1 MTAVN
6 LLLNL
11 KSMLEAEF
19 ERLEITGRNKEIEKQ
34 PLKADSVINIDKNAY
49 SKPNVYIGFIP
60 VTVNQY
66 DFPAV
71 VIVPP
76 VKARESQEEKEY
88 DITFLLSVKHNLKAI
103 DEMAALEAVSFVERM
118 KDIIFK
124 NRLVGGFALNFED
137 IEWGVDIVMN
147 AADISVAEISCSYKS
162 VNNYK

>member
-1 MTAVN
+1 MTVVN

-11 KSMLEAEF
+11 KSMLESEF
-19 ERLEITGRNKEIEKQ
+19 ENYEITSRNKEIEKQ
-34 PLKADSVINIDKNAY
+34 PLKADSVISIDKNAY
-49 SKPNVYIGFIP
+49 SKPNIYIGYRP
-60 VTVNQY
+60 VTINQY

-103 DEMAALEAVSFVERM
+103 DEMAALEAVSFVERV

>member
-1 MTAVN
+1 MTVVN

-11 KSMLEAEF
+11 KSMLESEF
-19 ERLEITGRNKEIEKQ
+19 ERLVLTSRNKEIERQ
-34 PLKADSVINIDKNAY
+34 PLKADNIINIDKNAY
-49 SKPNVYIGFIP
+49 SKPNVYIGFRP
-60 VTVNQY
+60 VSVNQY

-71 VIVPP
+71 VIMPP

-88 DITFLLSVKHNLKAI
+88 DITFLLSIKHNIKAV
-103 DEMAALEAVSFVERM
+103 DNNATLEAVSFVERV

>member
-11 KSMLEAEF
+11 KSMLESEF
-19 ERLEITGRNKEIEKQ
+19 ERLVLTGRNKEIERQ
-34 PLKADSVINIDKNAY
+34 PLKADNIINIDKNAY
-49 SKPNVYIGFIP
+49 SKPNVYIGFRP
-60 VTVNQY
+60 VSINQY

-103 DEMAALEAVSFVERM
+103 DEMAALEAVSFVERV

-124 NRLVGGFALNFED
+124 NRLVGGFALNFEE

>member
-1 MTAVN
+1 MTTVN

-11 KSMLEAEF
+11 KTMLESEF
-19 ERLEITGRNKEIEKQ
+19 ERLALTSRNKEIEKQ
-34 PLKADSVINIDKNAY
+34 PLKADSVISIDKNAY
-49 SKPNVYIGFIP
+49 SKPNVYVGFRP
-60 VTVNQY
+60 VSVNQY

-103 DEMAALEAVSFVERM
+103 DEMAALEAVSFVERV

>member
-11 KSMLEAEF
+11 KTMLESEF
-19 ERLEITGRNKEIEKQ
+19 ERLALTSRNKEIEKQ

-49 SKPNVYIGFIP
+49 SKPNVYIGFRP
-60 VTVNQY
+60 VSVNQY

-71 VIVPP
+71 VIMPP

-103 DEMAALEAVSFVERM
+103 DEMAALEAVSFVERV

-162 VNNYK
+162 INNYM

>member
-1 MTAVN
+1 MTVVN

-11 KSMLEAEF
+11 KSMLESEF
-19 ERLEITGRNKEIEKQ
+19 ERLEITSRNKEIEKQ
-34 PLKADSVINIDKNAY
+34 PLKADNIINIDKNAY
-49 SKPNVYIGFIP
+49 SKPNVYIGFRP
-60 VTVNQY
+60 VSVNQY

-71 VIVPP
+71 VIMPP

-103 DEMAALEAVSFVERM
+103 DEMAALEAVSFVERV

>member
-1 MTAVN
+1 MTTVN

-11 KSMLEAEF
+11 KTMLESEF
-19 ERLEITGRNKEIEKQ
+19 ENYEITGRNKEIEKQ

-49 SKPNVYIGFIP
+49 SKPNVYIGFRP
-60 VTVNQY
+60 VSVNQY

-71 VIVPP
+71 VIMPP

-103 DEMAALEAVSFVERM
+103 DEMAALEAVSFVERV

-124 NRLVGGFALNFED
+124 NRLIGGFALNFED

>member
-1 MTAVN
+1 MTVVN

-11 KSMLEAEF
+11 KSMLESEF
-19 ERLEITGRNKEIEKQ
+19 ERLEIAGRNKEIEKQ
-34 PLKADSVINIDKNAY
+34 PLKADSVIHIDKNAY
-49 SKPNVYIGFIP
+49 SKPHIYIGFRP
-60 VTVNQY
+60 VSINQY
-66 DFPAV
+66 DFLAV
-71 VIVPP
+71 VIMPP

-103 DEMAALEAVSFVERM
+103 DEMAALEAVSFVERV

>member
-1 MTAVN
+1 MTTVN

-11 KSMLEAEF
+11 KTMLESEF
-19 ERLEITGRNKEIEKQ
+19 ERLEITSRNKEIEKQ

-49 SKPNVYIGFIP
+49 SKPNVYIGFRP
-60 VTVNQY
+60 VSVNQY

-71 VIVPP
+71 VIMPP

-103 DEMAALEAVSFVERM
+103 DEMAALEAVSFVERV

-162 VNNYK
+162 INNYM

>member
-1 MTAVN
+1 MTTVN

-11 KSMLEAEF
+11 KSMLESEF
-19 ERLEITGRNKEIEKQ
+19 ERLEITSRNKEIERQ
-34 PLKADSVINIDKNAY
+34 PLKADSIINIDKNAY
-49 SKPNVYIGFIP
+49 SKPNIYIGFRP
-60 VTVNQY
+60 VSVNQY

-71 VIVPP
+71 VIMPP

-88 DITFLLSVKHNLKAI
+88 DITFLLSVKHSLKAT
-103 DEMAALEAVSFVERM
+103 DSNAALEAVSFVERV

-147 AADISVAEISCSYKS
+147 ATDISVAEISCSYKS

>member
-1 MTAVN
+1 MTVVN

-11 KSMLEAEF
+11 KTMLESEF
-19 ERLEITGRNKEIEKQ
+19 EGYEITGRNKEIEKQ
-34 PLKADSVINIDKNAY
+34 PLKADNIINIDKNAY
-49 SKPNVYIGFIP
+49 SKPNVYIGFRP
-60 VTVNQY
+60 VSINQY

-103 DEMAALEAVSFVERM
+103 DEMAALEAVSFVERV

-162 VNNYK
+162 TNNYM

>member
-11 KSMLEAEF
+11 KTMLESEF
-19 ERLEITGRNKEIEKQ
+19 ERLEIAGRNKEIEKQ

-49 SKPNVYIGFIP
+49 SKPNVYIGFRP
-60 VTVNQY
+60 VSVNQY

-71 VIVPP
+71 VIMPP

-103 DEMAALEAVSFVERM
+103 DEMAALEAVSFVERV

>member
-1 MTAVN
+1 MTVVN

-11 KSMLEAEF
+11 KSMLESEF
-19 ERLEITGRNKEIEKQ
+19 ERLEITSRNKEIEKQ
-34 PLKADSVINIDKNAY
+34 PLKADNIINIDKNAY
-49 SKPNVYIGFIP
+49 SKPNVYIGFRP
-60 VTVNQY
+60 VSINQY

-103 DEMAALEAVSFVERM
+103 DEMAALEAVSFVERV

-137 IEWGVDIVMN
+137 IEWGVDILMN

-162 VNNYK
+162 VNNYM